1 MNLLFILPY
10 SPIPTDTGNK
20 NLTFNLLKYLSNKI
34 SIDIIIIIE
43 DLINKEKS
51 IYEDLKIAFP
61 NIKNIFIF
69 EKNKKLK
76 SLIYKLYFLI
86 KGLHPALG
94 NFYSF
99 KISKW
104 LKLNSYKYDLIHF
117 DMFLVSPY
125 ISSVNNKPSLLVG
138 HDAYTL
144 TASLDSKYMNN
155 YIDKFYVN
163 YKKFLLQNIEKNYYK
178 KFSQI
183 VCVSNIDS
191 EYLIKKLNINKIKSI
206 GIPIADKLKERKIKH
221 HNNISINNN
230 HPKLLITGN
239 LDHPFIAKNI
249 CSFLKNILPEIIK
262 KHPNIKTII
271 LGKNPIYFLKEQI
284 NKSRNVVHKNYVV
297 DYFDY
302 LDNDWIYIYPQKC
315 GSGLQT
321 KLQQALASGL
331 PVIAYEVAYG
341 GLHLTYEKN
350 AFKVNEEKDFIKY
363 IDKLIRDPNL
373 RIEIGRQATD
383 YIRKSFS
390 TRNIGLKYIDLYQ
403 SLIEKSKSK

>member
-34 SIDIIIIIE
+34 SIDIIIIE

-51 IYEDLKIAFP
+51 IYEDIKIAFP

-76 SLIYKLYFLI
+76 ALIYKLYFLI
-86 KGLHPALG
+86 RGLHPALG
-94 NFYSF
+94 NFYSL